1 MGSRVTHAF
10 WVVDEVGWI
19 CVAGMVVGGGH
30 VRGIFIVVVLIFFEE
45 MEMKNKLREREKQY
59 MGLIVLRLS
68 GYPGVDVKFEV
79 VVDPS
84 IEGGCSA
91 LPSRWFTLS

>member
-1 MGSRVTHAF
+1 
-10 WVVDEVGWI
+10 
-19 CVAGMVVGGGH
+19 
-30 VRGIFIVVVLIFFEE
+30 
-45 MEMKNKLREREKQY
+45 

-68 GYPGVDVKFEV
+68 GYPGVDVRFEV

-84 IEGGCSA
+84 VESGCSA

>member
-1 MGSRVTHAF
+1 
-10 WVVDEVGWI
+10 
-19 CVAGMVVGGGH
+19 
-30 VRGIFIVVVLIFFEE
+30 
-45 MEMKNKLREREKQY
+45 

-68 GYPGVDVKFEV
+68 GYPGVDVRFEV

-84 IEGGCSA
+84 IEGRCSA